1 MAFAPGRNE
10 MTIEGVRQVFYVSGH
25 GPVCVAHSGGPGIDS
40 NYLQL
45 TGLEDHF
52 TLVRVDPVGT
62 GESGRLADPA
72 GYGMDTYVRFLTAV
86 VDELGAGPVHV
97 LGHSYGGCVAQR
109 FALDHP
115 DRVAGLILYDS
126 TPVLG
131 PELFSVAVE
140 AAGAFPSRFPDQPE
154 ARAVADAFLNGSSTD
169 DDTAT
174 ARLQRMT
181 PLYLADYFSRRKEYD
196 AMIEHMR
203 YYQEPATAPDP
214 TPFDMGSRL
223 GEITAPTLILV
234 GEHDFICGPQWARML
249 HDGIPGS
256 DLVVFKDSGH
266 LAHVEEPEA
275 FVQAVTSMLQL
286 NSAA

>member
-1 MAFAPGRNE
+1 MKLAPGTHD
-10 MTIEGVRQVFYVSGH
+10 MTIEGVRQVYHVSGH

-52 TLVRVDPVGT
+52 TMVRIDPVGT
-62 GESGRLADPA
+62 GGSGRLTDPA
-72 GYGMDTYVRFLTAV
+72 GYRMDTYVRFLTAV

-97 LGHSYGGCVAQR
+97 LGHSYGGAVAQR

-115 DRVAGLILYDS
+115 DKVAGLILYDS

-131 PELFSVAVE
+131 PELYSVAVE
-140 AAGAFPSRFPDQPE
+140 AARTFPDRFPDQPE
-154 ARAVADAFLNGSSTD
+154 AAAIADAFLNGASTD

-174 ARLQRMT
+174 ARLQQMT

-196 AMIEHMR
+196 ALIEHMR
-203 YYQEPATAPDP
+203 YYQEPASAPDP
-214 TPFDMGSRL
+214 APFDTRNRL
-223 GEITAPTLILV
+223 AEITAPTLVLV
-234 GEHDFICGPQWARML
+234 GQHDFICGPQWAQML

-256 DLVVFKDSGH
+256 QLVVFPDSGH
-266 LAHVEEPEA
+266 LPHVEEPEA
-275 FVQAVTSMLQL
+275 FVRAVAGMLG
-286 NSAA
+286 SVHA